1 MRAPYAIARVGERGK
16 TFIEKGEAGAFE
28 SSTKTSDNNQNP
40 IWNEKVTVSFDV
52 SNPELHV
59 AIFDFDDVRK
69 HDFLG
74 DAALTLP
81 TGVTASRGTTTV
93 PLKGNKAVV
102 KNGSTVTLQWERLK
116 IQQGHRSRPF
126 ANQQGQR
133 LKTRD
138 SALGLSQRDRADKE
152 NAEKG
157 ENRSPPTSPGEEGGK
172 HLMRFASA
180 AGVMMRDSS
189 SDSSSHSETST
200 SASHSDS
207 DSDSDSDITVI
218 ESSSE
223 NTDNGEEEEEEV
235 QKADLK
241 PARRLVQR
249 QSVEQDPRR
258 IRNTFGR
265 TQSTV
270 RLHKRGTMA
279 RGGVAGGPIPESKD
293 ETGGIADERFE
304 EVPGIPRVKARRH
317 IYSDEKDY
325 LFTYTTSN
333 KTAPNRV
340 KRIRR
345 SQIKPHQMQVRLYRN
360 KTDQSRPGNP
370 LRRDYLPAGMIAAI
384 DPPGVK
390 LDPIEMD
397 ELEADAHYKAYRVS
411 DSYNQRSPGV
421 EEEWTMCSVV
431 AIERATG
438 LYEVE
443 VNPFVNLGVVEH
455 IRVVGSEPGR
465 RLGENLEMRQGH
477 MQDSR
482 GGATPVDVGVMHI
495 LRQDIRG
502 HSPKHQ
508 QIFQRPWGIA
518 VFPKSKNGDCVVVDN
533 QQHCVHVL
541 AGVSALVNSGQ
552 ATADTPVKTPA
563 CYDHT
568 FGSQGRGRGQFMG
581 PRGVAIDSD
590 FRVIVADT
598 QNHRIQGLRFLPGRD
613 RSQKGTVDSW
623 WAPRK
628 QATGED
634 KHAVLEKDESLLTP
648 KARHRGI
655 SLAYASGEG
664 PSSAAGKLAAKGG
677 GRGTHVSRAKAAS
690 QSEMDRLGIWD
701 MEEYAALKNQW
712 VVDFIYPD
720 DQEYV
725 DKKAGLKY
733 RTQLANRTKTG
744 KETDKL
750 PKLPKRAEH
759 KVGPKLRAPS
769 DVAVDVYDNYI
780 IADTDN
786 HCIRV
791 FARVEVE
798 PYEYP
803 DR

>member
-1 MRAPYAIARVGERGK
+1 MRAPYVIARVGERGK
-16 TFIEKGEAGAFE
+16 TFQEKGEVGAFE
-28 SSTKTSDNNQNP
+28 SSTKTSDKDQNP

-52 SNPELHV
+52 ANPELHV
-59 AIFDFDDVRK
+59 AIFDFDEVRK

-81 TGVTASRGTTTV
+81 TGVTASMGTTTV
-93 PLKGNKAVV
+93 PLKGNVAVV
-102 KNGSTVTLQWERLK
+102 KTGSTVTLQWERLK
-116 IQQGHRSRPF
+116 VQQGQRLGPF

-133 LKTRD
+133 LKTRG
-138 SALGLSQRDRADKE
+138 SALGLSQRDRAEKE
-152 NAEKG
+152 FAETG
-157 ENRSPPTSPGEEGGK
+157 ENRSPPISPGEEGGK
-172 HLMRFASA
+172 A
-180 AGVMMRDSS
+180 ANVMVRDSS
-189 SDSSSHSETST
+189 SDSSSHSDTST

-207 DSDSDSDITVI
+207 DSDSDSDVAVAK
-218 ESSSE
+218 SSSE
-223 NTDNGEEEEEEV
+223 DTDDGEP
-235 QKADLK
+235 L
-241 PARRLVQR
+241 
-249 QSVEQDPRR
+249 DPLR

-270 RLHKRGTMA
+270 RRQTAAK
-279 RGGVAGGPIPESKD
+279 GVAGGPMPESKD
-293 ETGGIADERFE
+293 ETGGNEGGVAGEQFE

-340 KRIRR
+340 QRIRR

-397 ELEADAHYKAYRVS
+397 ELEADAHYQAYRVS
-411 DSYNQRSPGV
+411 DSYSQRSPGV

-465 RLGENLEMRQGH
+465 RLGENLEMCQGH

-533 QQHCVHVL
+533 DQHCVHVL
-541 AGVSALVNSGQ
+541 AGVSALVNSGK
-552 ATADTPVKTPA
+552 AKADTPLKTPA
-563 CYDHT
+563 CYDHS

-634 KHAVLEKDESLLTP
+634 KHANFEEDENLLTP
-648 KARHRGI
+648 KARQRGI
-655 SLAYASGEG
+655 SLAYVSGEG
-664 PSSAAGKLAAKGG
+664 PSSVAGKLSAKEG
-677 GRGTHVSRAKAAS
+677 GRGTYVSRAKAVS

-733 RTQLANRTKTG
+733 RTQLADRTKQG

-750 PKLPKRAEH
+750 PKLPKRTEH

-769 DVAVDVYDNYI
+769 DVAVDVFDNYI